1 LLQEAGSEWKV
12 TLLYVLYTL
21 FFLSCI
27 VLVGAVLL
35 QPGKTDAGALFTS
48 NVNSNAFGPR
58 GTATVLSK
66 ITIAAA
72 VVFMISALMISMPAF
87 NGGVS
92 VLNAAAPETTTE
104 TPAPANTNSDANAA
118 ANSNSVLIDAPP
130 VEQVSNQAANT
141 ASNTNASTD
150 ANSNAA
156 KPNTAAPKNAAANK

>member
-1 LLQEAGSEWKV
+1 
-12 TLLYVLYTL
+12 LLYVLYTL

-66 ITIAAA
+66 ITIVAA

-92 VLNAAAPETTTE
+92 VLNSAAPETATE
-104 TPAPANTNSDANAA
+104 TPAPASTDANANTA
-118 ANSNSVLIDAPP
+118 ASSNSVLIDAPP
-130 VEQVSNQAANT
+130 VEQLGNQASNT
-141 ASNTNASTD
+141 ASNSNASTS
-150 ANSNAA
+150 ANSNTA
-156 KPNTAAPKNAAANK
+156 KVNTAAPKNAAANK